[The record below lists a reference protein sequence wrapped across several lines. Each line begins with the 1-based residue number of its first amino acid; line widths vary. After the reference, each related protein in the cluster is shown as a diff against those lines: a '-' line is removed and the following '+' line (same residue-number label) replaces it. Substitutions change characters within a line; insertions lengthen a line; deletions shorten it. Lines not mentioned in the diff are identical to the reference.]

1 MYELWRDIVSFRKQF
16 TELKGTTE
24 RDLTRVRNDLAQT
37 GRSLTSACFGFLT
50 VSKTA
55 ETQGQV
61 EDHVDGTHD
70 LFVSPRRQSSASV
83 MIEPI
88 LRVKFER
95 RHGKSPT
102 SNNGRQW

>member
-24 RDLTRVRNDLAQT
+24 RDLIRVKNDLAQT

-50 VSKTA
+50 TAKTV

-61 EDHVDGTHD
+61 NDNE
-70 LFVSPRRQSSASV
+70 SSFS
-83 MIEPI
+83 
-88 LRVKFER
+88 F
-95 RHGKSPT
+95 
-102 SNNGRQW
+102 